1 MQAVKIKPAEAAAI
15 MGCSPQFV
23 RIGLQQGKLDIGD
36 AIKMSSIW
44 TYNISAAALARR
56 QGVTVEELEK
66 KNKGAAEMNR
76 RQRKKK
82 DAKGLILIFSCE
94 MVCKQETYAN
104 LEQTIQAQLNKGNV
118 IVLPPY
124 LRLEG
129 IAGGSRVKRIKI
141 MKGR

>member
-1 MQAVKIKPAEAAAI
+1 
-15 MGCSPQFV
+15 
-23 RIGLQQGKLDIGD
+23 
-36 AIKMSSIW
+36 
-44 TYNISAAALARR
+44 
-56 QGVTVEELEK
+56 
-66 KNKGAAEMNR
+66 MNR

-104 LEQTIQAQLNKGNV
+104 LEQTIQAQLNEDNV

-129 IAGGSRVKRIKI
+129 IAGGSRLKKIKI
-141 MKGR
+141 MKERQVQCSK

>member
-1 MQAVKIKPAEAAAI
+1 
-15 MGCSPQFV
+15 
-23 RIGLQQGKLDIGD
+23 
-36 AIKMSSIW
+36 
-44 TYNISAAALARR
+44 
-56 QGVTVEELEK
+56 
-66 KNKGAAEMNR
+66 MNR

-94 MVCKQETYAN
+94 MVCKQETHAN

-129 IAGGSRVKRIKI
+129 IAGGSRLKRIKI
-141 MKGR
+141 MKER

>member
-1 MQAVKIKPAEAAAI
+1 
-15 MGCSPQFV
+15 
-23 RIGLQQGKLDIGD
+23 
-36 AIKMSSIW
+36 
-44 TYNISAAALARR
+44 
-56 QGVTVEELEK
+56 
-66 KNKGAAEMNR
+66 MNR

-94 MVCKQETYAN
+94 MVCKQEAYAN

-129 IAGGSRVKRIKI
+129 IAGGSRVKKIKI
-141 MKGR
+141 MKERQAQCSK

>member
-1 MQAVKIKPAEAAAI
+1 
-15 MGCSPQFV
+15 
-23 RIGLQQGKLDIGD
+23 
-36 AIKMSSIW
+36 
-44 TYNISAAALARR
+44 
-56 QGVTVEELEK
+56 
-66 KNKGAAEMNR
+66 MNR

-82 DAKGLILIFSCE
+82 DAKGLTLIFSCE

-104 LEQTIQAQLNKGNV
+104 LERMIQAQLNKGNV

-141 MKGR
+141 MKERNATINTKRACGAYKLVGTRKGNKKRRRSVYGLGLLPKGTLQGKRIYRRRDSNRL

>member
-1 MQAVKIKPAEAAAI
+1 
-15 MGCSPQFV
+15 
-23 RIGLQQGKLDIGD
+23 
-36 AIKMSSIW
+36 
-44 TYNISAAALARR
+44 
-56 QGVTVEELEK
+56 
-66 KNKGAAEMNR
+66 MNR

-118 IVLPPY
+118 IVLPLY

-129 IAGGSRVKRIKI
+129 IAGGSRVKKIKI
-141 MKGR
+141 MKERQAQCSK

>member
-1 MQAVKIKPAEAAAI
+1 
-15 MGCSPQFV
+15 
-23 RIGLQQGKLDIGD
+23 
-36 AIKMSSIW
+36 
-44 TYNISAAALARR
+44 
-56 QGVTVEELEK
+56 
-66 KNKGAAEMNR
+66 MNR

-82 DAKGLILIFSCE
+82 DTKGLTLIFSCE

-129 IAGGSRVKRIKI
+129 TDIKTEE
-141 MKGR
+141 RRAETWRQTTQ

>member
-56 QGVTVEELEK
+56 QGMTAEEL
-66 KNKGAAEMNR
+66 NR
-76 RQRKKK
+76 V
-82 DAKGLILIFSCE
+82 L
-94 MVCKQETYAN
+94 QEIRG
-104 LEQTIQAQLNKGNV
+104 E
-118 IVLPPY
+118 
-124 LRLEG
+124 
-129 IAGGSRVKRIKI
+129 
-141 MKGR
+141 

>member
-1 MQAVKIKPAEAAAI
+1 
-15 MGCSPQFV
+15 
-23 RIGLQQGKLDIGD
+23 
-36 AIKMSSIW
+36 
-44 TYNISAAALARR
+44 
-56 QGVTVEELEK
+56 
-66 KNKGAAEMNR
+66 MNR

-118 IVLPPY
+118 IVLPPH

-141 MKGR
+141 MKERQAKCSK